1 MVVYESHSLGR
12 SQLVHCALPHVES
25 VSVGLWF
32 RAGSR
37 YESAGLHG
45 GAHFL
50 EHMLF
55 KGTRRRSALQISEAV
70 ESRGGDLNAFTSEE
84 MACYYCRVDANHLS
98 LVLDV
103 LFDMLWHSSFPAA
116 EMVRERGVIQE
127 EIRMYD
133 DQPQVVVQE
142 RLNQAMWPASTLGR
156 SILGSL
162 DSVAGM
168 SRADLMKF
176 WRGHYGPDSL
186 VVSVAGRV
194 EADEL
199 KAMLAPHLQVARTAP
214 HQAPWRPVALKA
226 RRRAAAVAEARPVQQ
241 CNLAIGV
248 HGMPRKDPRRYA
260 EKLLSVILGENM
272 SSRFFQTVRE
282 KHGLAY
288 SISTSVSH
296 FNDTGAFYIQ
306 AGVDPENARPAVRLI
321 ARELERIARYAP
333 AAAELRRAKDYTIG
347 QMKLGLESTTNRM
360 MWMGECMIGLGHL
373 VQPREVM
380 DIIEAVSPE
389 QVRQLAATL
398 FQPGRITLAGVGPD
412 LEQAVVDEAAE
423 AFSLLG

>member
-1 MVVYESHSLGR
+1 MVAYQSHDLGR
-12 SQLVHCALPHVES
+12 SHLVHCALPHVES

-37 YESAGLHG
+37 YESPELHG

-55 KGTRRRSALQISEAV
+55 KGTRRRSALQISETV

-84 MACYYCRVDANHLS
+84 MACYYCRVDANHLG

-116 EMVRERGVIQE
+116 EVSRERGVIQE

-142 RLNQAMWPASTLGR
+142 RLNAAMWPSSTLGR
-156 SILGSL
+156 SILGSPE
-162 DSVAGM
+162 SVAGM
-168 SRADLMKF
+168 SRAELMKF

-194 EADEL
+194 EAEEL
-199 KAMLAPHLQVARTAP
+199 KALLAPHLQVARTAP

-226 RRRAAAVAEARPVQQ
+226 RRRAATVAVPRPVQQ
-241 CNLAIGV
+241 CNLAIGI

-272 SSRFFQTVRE
+272 SSRLFQTVRE

-306 AGVDPENARPAVRLI
+306 AGVDPENARPAVRLV
-321 ARELERIARYAP
+321 AKELERISKYAP
-333 AAAELRRAKDYTIG
+333 SAAELRRAKDYTIG

-380 DIIEAVSPE
+380 DIIEAVSPA
-389 QVRQLAATL
+389 QVRQLAAEL
-398 FQPGRITLAGVGPD
+398 FQPGHITLAGVGPELD
-412 LEQAVVDEAAE
+412 QAVMDEVAE
-423 AFSLLG
+423 AFNLLA

>member
-1 MVVYESHSLGR
+1 MVSYQAHGLGR
-12 SQLVHCALPHVES
+12 AQLAHCALPHVES

-37 YESAGLHG
+37 YEPDGLHG

-55 KGTRRRSALQISEAV
+55 KGTRRRSALQISEEV

-84 MACYYCRVDANHLS
+84 MACYYCRVDANHLG

-116 EMVRERGVIQE
+116 EMARERGVIQE
-127 EIRMYD
+127 EIRMYE

-142 RLNQAMWPASTLGR
+142 RLNQAMWPESTLGR
-156 SILGSL
+156 SILGSER
-162 DSVAGM
+162 SVAQLE
-168 SRADLMKF
+168 RRELMGF
-176 WRGHYGPDSL
+176 WRSHYGPDSL
-186 VVSVAGRV
+186 VVAVAGHV
-194 EADEL
+194 ELEPL
-199 KAMLAPHLQVARTAP
+199 RRMLEPHLGVARTAP
-214 HQAPWRPVALKA
+214 PARAWSPVRLRA
-226 RRRAAAVAEARPVQQ
+226 RRRPAVVAVARPVQQ
-241 CNLAIGV
+241 CSLAVGV
-248 HGMPRKDPRRYA
+248 HGMPRRDPRRYA

-272 SSRFFQTVRE
+272 SSRLFQTVRE

-288 SISTSVSH
+288 SISTSISH

-306 AGVDPENARPAVRLI
+306 AGVDPENVRPAVRLV
-321 ARELERIARYAP
+321 AKELERIARYAP
-333 AAAELRRAKDYTIG
+333 SAAELRRAKDYTIG

-373 VQPREVM
+373 VQPREVVG
-380 DIIEAVSPE
+380 IIEAVSPE
-389 QVRQLAATL
+389 QVRELARAL
-398 FQPGRITLAGVGPD
+398 FQPGRITVAGVGPD
-412 LEQAVVDEAAE
+412 LDMAAVDEAAE
-423 AFSLLG
+423 AFNILG

>member
-1 MVVYESHSLGR
+1 MPVYQTHALGR
-12 SQLVHCALPHVES
+12 ATLAFCPLEHVES

-32 RAGSR
+32 RTGSR
-37 YESAGLHG
+37 YEPVDLHG

-55 KGTRRRSALQISEAV
+55 KGTRRRNALEISEAV

-84 MACYYCRVDANHLS
+84 MTCYYCRVDANHLK

-116 EMVRERGVIQE
+116 EMGRERGVILE

-142 RLNQAMWPASTLGR
+142 HLNQAMWPTSTLGR
-156 SILGSL
+156 SILGSPE
-162 DSVAGM
+162 SVAGM
-168 SRADLMKF
+168 SRTDLMKF

-186 VVSVAGRV
+186 VVSVAGRTDL
-194 EADEL
+194 ESLQDL
-199 KAMLAPHLQVARTAP
+199 LQPHLRIATTTPEKRGWKPVTFKSRRTVRSVAVT
-214 HQAPWRPVALKA
+214 
-226 RRRAAAVAEARPVQQ
+226 RPVQQ
-241 CNLAIGV
+241 CSLAIGIQ
-248 HGMPRKDPRRYA
+248 GIPRKDPRRFA

-272 SSRFFQTVRE
+272 SSRLFQIVRE

-288 SISTSVSH
+288 SIHSAVSH

-306 AGVDPENARPAVRLI
+306 AGVD
-321 ARELERIARYAP
+321 REKMADAIGLVAKELDRIARYAP
-333 AAAELRRAKDYTIG
+333 SAAEVRRAKDYTIG

-360 MWMGECMIGLGHL
+360 MWMGECMLGLGHL
-373 VQPREVM
+373 IQPNE
-380 DIIEAVSPE
+380 IIDTVESVSPE
-389 QVRQLAATL
+389 QIRRVAADF
-398 FQPGRITLAGVGPD
+398 FQPGRITVAAVGPD
-412 LEQAVVDEAAE
+412 LDASELEEASRP
-423 AFSLLG
+423 FGGI

>member
-1 MVVYESHSLGR
+1 MAVYQAHELGR
-12 SQLVHCALPHVES
+12 SSLVHCELMHVES

-32 RAGSR
+32 RTGSR
-37 YESAGLHG
+37 YEPVELHG

-55 KGTRRRSALQISEAV
+55 KGTRRRNALQISEAV

-84 MACYYCRVDANHLS
+84 MTCYYCRVDANHLK

-103 LFDMLWHSSFPAA
+103 LFDMLWHSSFPAE
-116 EMVRERGVIQE
+116 EMSRERGVIQE
-127 EIRMYD
+127 EIRMYE

-142 RLNQAMWPASTLGR
+142 RLNQAMWPSSTLGR
-156 SILGSL
+156 SILGSS
-162 DSVAGM
+162 DSVAGL
-168 SRADLMKF
+168 SRTRLMKF

-194 EADEL
+194 GLEEVQSL
-199 KAMLAPHLQVARTAP
+199 LMPHLHVARTAP
-214 HQAPWRPVALKA
+214 DETPWHPVSFKTRRRPLAVALT
-226 RRRAAAVAEARPVQQ
+226 RPVQQ
-241 CNLAIGV
+241 CNLAVGI
-248 HGMPRKDPRRYA
+248 HGLQRKDPRRYA

-272 SSRFFQTVRE
+272 SSRLFQILRE

-288 SISTSVSH
+288 SINTAISH

-306 AGVDPENARPAVRLI
+306 AGVDRENVSAALKLI
-321 ARELERIARYAP
+321 AKELERIARYAP
-333 AAAELRRAKDYTIG
+333 SAAELRRAKDYTIG

-373 VQPREVM
+373 VQPGEVIG
-380 DIIEAVSPE
+380 IIESVSPE
-389 QVRQLAATL
+389 QVRQLAAHL
-398 FQPGRITLAGVGPD
+398 FQPGRVTVAGVGPD
-412 LEQAVVDEAAE
+412 LDESAMDEAAD
-423 AFSLLG
+423 AFNVLG